1 MLDSQ
6 DQGAEHKDGTLQPNP
21 NGMVGPTHTCT
32 HRTLQELVLLGS
44 CPWRA
49 QPCLP
54 PTLLSFHAPW
64 WARGQLAGGA
74 LQKET
79 FGQGVKFLG
88 SESCHARQQQSL
100 SKNPLISIPRALHFF
115 RREAPTFS
123 SQSKYQALILCVNR
137 LASAA
142 TDECSFGKFI
152 VAIKRV
158 SPSLSLFPLPL
169 SSAN

>member
-1 MLDSQ
+1 MGWWVTHIPAPPEHCRDKQELAPLDSVP
-6 DQGAEHKDGTLQPNP
+6 GVPSPVT
-21 NGMVGPTHTCT
+21 
-32 HRTLQELVLLGS
+32 
-44 CPWRA
+44 
-49 QPCLP
+49 LP
-54 PTLLSFHAPW
+54 PSPSLSFHAPW

-88 SESCHARQQQSL
+88 SESCHARHQQSQ

-158 SPSLSLFPLPL
+158 SLSLSSLSLSLL
-169 SSAN
+169 LIDKEAQ